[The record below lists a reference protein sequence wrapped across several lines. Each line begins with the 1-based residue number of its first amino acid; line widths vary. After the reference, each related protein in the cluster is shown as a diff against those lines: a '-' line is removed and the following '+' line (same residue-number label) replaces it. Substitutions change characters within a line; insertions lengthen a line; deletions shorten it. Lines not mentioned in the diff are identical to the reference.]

1 MRVNFSLNVSA
12 APLDPDIFL
21 ALLKL
26 SVKLFAKKWLELI
39 TSDKGLNLYLAAT
52 LVMQAK

>member
-52 LVMQAK
+52 LAMQAK